1 MSVNRE
7 VALKEI
13 ADIPM
18 PDGKTLAEADIVR
31 AFNVDGG
38 TIRFV
43 LEVADS
49 AAARALAPV
58 EAEARY
64 YAEQEATPLAA

>member
-43 LEVADS
+43 LEVADLRPPAPWRRS
-49 AAARALAPV
+49 RQRRAGG
-58 EAEARY
+58 
-64 YAEQEATPLAA
+64 